1 MYIPK
6 RGDKIY
12 VPTRFYIE
20 HGQDDVLGGL
30 ATVTHVEEKTNVLPV
45 NRYFVSVL
53 EHPGTSYNWI
63 LLSAEQEKLKA
74 EFGDSVARPD
84 PEDGSYEP
92 TPTDLKRLQ
101 LELELAREE
110 LSKRLS
116 EMDTLRRELREA
128 RASRAYSEKQLSEA
142 LASPNGE
149 LARLREEN
157 SRLKEK
163 IYKVV
168 QELIPDGASLHYRA
182 WDGYKE

>member
-1 MYIPK
+1 M
-6 RGDKIY
+6 
-12 VPTRFYIE
+12 
-20 HGQDDVLGGL
+20 
-30 ATVTHVEEKTNVLPV
+30 
-45 NRYFVSVL
+45 L

-63 LLSAEQEKLKA
+63 LLSEEQEKLKA
-74 EFGDSVARPD
+74 QFGDSVARPD
-84 PEDGSYEP
+84 PGYGDEDEP

-128 RASRAYSEKQLSEA
+128 REARAYSEKQLSEA